1 MKSMANA
8 LIMTSKVLTSKTEE
22 LVGELRKVTKEDEE
36 SDECELFCTLE
47 DMEQGIDRTIESMD
61 VTIEFLKER

>member
-47 DMEQGIDRTIESMD
+47 DMEQGIDRTIESID